1 MTAHRP
7 AKPSRSKTLVKKEKR
22 DSGSPTNKW
31 DVICYAIEDNGR
43 LIRLCVL
50 AFVVGA
56 VLVVGA
62 MLTAPHLLQFWM

>member
-7 AKPSRSKTLVKKEKR
+7 AKLSRSKTLVKKEKK

-31 DVICYAIEDNGR
+31 DVIYYAIEDTGR

-50 AFVVGA
+50 AFMLGI

-62 MLTAPHLLQFWM
+62 MLTAPDFLLFWM